1 MKINEAV
8 QHIIDIANLQSEE
21 DLNIWCGDRGREKL
35 YERVKL
41 LAPEHW
47 EELKKPDCGVRAYYQ
62 TKLIGYKRYR
72 NRV

>member
-1 MKINEAV
+1 MKIQEAV

-47 EELKKPDCGVRAYYQ
+47 EQLKEPKCGVRGYYQ
-62 TKLIGYKRYR
+62 PKLTGYKNSK
-72 NRV
+72 NRL